1 MAATVTPR
9 RPEPATASDGL
20 AVFDVVKSYAGVP
33 VLHGVTVAVRPGDVV
48 GLVGHNGAGKS
59 TLLRI
64 ISGATRADRGS
75 IVVDG
80 RTATIGSPGD
90 AIAAGIATVYQELS
104 LLPNL
109 TVTQNVFL
117 GVEERRAGL
126 LRRSD
131 MRDAARSLAADFGLD
146 VDVDRPVGDYPVA
159 TRQLLEIA
167 VAVHRDARYVLLD
180 EPTTSLE
187 GRQVDD
193 FLDTVRSL
201 AHDAGLGIV
210 LVNHKLDELY
220 RVANRIIALVDGLVR
235 IDAPLDQLGRAEIV
249 EAIAG
254 EEGVALLH
262 GGPAG
267 PTAGDPAG
275 GRPTTITPA
284 RPEGGE
290 GPEPTAPG
298 GQRLEVRSLR
308 AKGVDHVDLVADP
321 GRVLGLYGLVG
332 AGRTEL
338 LRTLVGLER
347 MEAGEVLLDGRPYV
361 PRNPAAA
368 QRAGVVYLTE
378 ERKRDGIVPR
388 LDCATNVV
396 LPVLGRHRRWGLLL
410 DRRALHA
417 AAHDLMEQLRV
428 RGDRRG
434 QVVNL
439 SGGNQQKVLL
449 ARALAQEPTVLLL
462 DEPTKGVDLGV
473 KAEIHRLIRSL
484 AHDRGLT
491 VVMVSSE
498 EDEICEVADDIVV
511 LAHGTTDGT
520 PVPPDQRTPTA
531 LRHIAWAAA

>member
-1 MAATVTPR
+1 M
-9 RPEPATASDGL
+9 PATGTPPQQEPGAASDGL
-20 AVFDVVKSYAGVP
+20 AVHDVVKAYASVP
-33 VLHGVTVAVRPGDVV
+33 VLHGVSVAVRPGDVL

-64 ISGATRADRGS
+64 IAGATRADSGS

-80 RTATIGSPGD
+80 RTAAIGSPGD

-117 GVEERRAGL
+117 GDEKRRAGL
-126 LRRSD
+126 LRRSE
-131 MRDAARSLAADFGLD
+131 MRAMARTLAADFGLY

-187 GRQVDD
+187 GRQVDV

-201 AHDAGLGIV
+201 ARDAGLGIV
-210 LVNHKLDELY
+210 LVDHKIDELY
-220 RVANRIIALVDGLVR
+220 RVANRIVALVDGRVR
-235 IDAPLDQLGRAEIV
+235 IDAPLDQVGRAEIV

-254 EEGVALLH
+254 EEGVALLRD
-262 GGPAG
+262 GPAAPGTRSDG
-267 PTAGDPAG
+267 PTDADRPADRG
-275 GRPTTITPA
+275 SPL
-284 RPEGGE
+284 
-290 GPEPTAPG
+290 PTAVG
-298 GQRLEVRSLR
+298 RRLEVRGLR
-308 AKGVDHVDLVADP
+308 AEGVEHVDLVAEP
-321 GRVLGLYGLVG
+321 GRVLGIYGLVG

-338 LRTLVGLER
+338 LRTLVGLVHLEG
-347 MEAGEVLLDGRPYV
+347 GEITLDGRPYV

-378 ERKRDGIVPR
+378 ERKNDGIVPL
-388 LDCATNVV
+388 LDCTTNVV
-396 LPVLGRHRRWGLLL
+396 LPVLGRHRRWGLL
-410 DRRALHA
+410 DRRALDA
-417 AAHDLMEQLRV
+417 TAQALMAQLRV
-428 RGDRRG
+428 RGNRRG

-449 ARALAQEPTVLLL
+449 ARALAQEPAVLLL

-484 AHDRGLT
+484 AHEGGLT

-520 PVPPDQRTPTA
+520 PLPPDQRTPAA
-531 LRHIAWAAA
+531 LRHVAWAAA

>member
-1 MAATVTPR
+1 VAATGTPSQ
-9 RPEPATASDGL
+9 PEPAPAADGL
-20 AVFDVVKSYAGVP
+20 AVFDVVKAYAGVL
-33 VLHGVTVAVRPGDVV
+33 VLHGVSVAVRPGDVV

-64 ISGATRADRGS
+64 IAGATRADSGS

-80 RTATIGSPGD
+80 RTAAIGSPGD

-117 GVEERRAGL
+117 GDEKRRGGL
-126 LRRSD
+126 LRRAE
-131 MRDAARSLAADFGLD
+131 MRDAARALTAHFGLD
-146 VDVDRPVGDYPVA
+146 IDVDRPVGDYPVA
-159 TRQLLEIA
+159 TRQLLDIA

-187 GRQVDD
+187 GRQVDV

-201 AHDAGLGIV
+201 ARESGLGVV
-210 LVNHKLDELY
+210 LVDHKLDELY
-220 RVANRIIALVDGLVR
+220 RVADRIVALVDGRVR
-235 IDAPLDQLGRAEIV
+235 IDAPLDQVGRAEIV

-254 EEGVALLH
+254 EEGVALLR
-262 GGPAG
+262 GEPVAPAAGGPGPAG
-267 PTAGDPAG
+267 PTAAPSGRSSDAGSASSATPAG
-275 GRPTTITPA
+275 R
-284 RPEGGE
+284 
-290 GPEPTAPG
+290 
-298 GQRLEVRSLR
+298 RLEVRGLR
-308 AKGVDHVDLVADP
+308 AKGVEHVDLVAEP
-321 GRVLGLYGLVG
+321 GRILGLYGLVG

-347 MEAGEVLLDGRPYV
+347 REGGEVVLAGKPYA

-378 ERKRDGIVPR
+378 ERKSDGIVPR

-396 LPVLGRHRRWGLLL
+396 LPVLGRHRRWGLL
-410 DRRALHA
+410 DRRALNA
-417 AAHDLMEQLRV
+417 TAQALMEQLRV

-449 ARALAQEPTVLLL
+449 ARALAQDPAVLLL

-484 AHDRGLT
+484 AHERGLT
-491 VVMVSSE
+491 VVVVSSE

-511 LAHGTTDGT
+511 IAHGTTDGR
-520 PVPPDQRTPTA
+520 PVPPDQRTPAA

>member
-1 MAATVTPR
+1 VAATGTPSQ
-9 RPEPATASDGL
+9 PEPAADGL
-20 AVFDVVKSYAGVP
+20 AVFDVVKAYAGVP
-33 VLHGVTVAVRPGDVV
+33 VLHGVSVAVRPGDVV

-64 ISGATRADRGS
+64 VAGATRADSGA

-80 RTATIGSPGD
+80 RTAAIGSPGD

-117 GVEERRAGL
+117 GDERRRGGL
-126 LRRSD
+126 LRRSE
-131 MRDAARSLAADFGLD
+131 MRDAARALAADFGLD

-187 GRQVDD
+187 GRQVDV

-201 AHDAGLGIV
+201 ACESGLGIV
-210 LVNHKLDELY
+210 LVDHKLDELY
-220 RVANRIIALVDGLVR
+220 RVANRIVALVDGRVR
-235 IDAPLDQLGRAEIV
+235 IDAPLDQVGRTEIV

-254 EEGVALLH
+254 EEGVALLRGEPVAPAA
-262 GGPAG
+262 GGP
-267 PTAGDPAG
+267 T
-275 GRPTTITPA
+275 
-284 RPEGGE
+284 
-290 GPEPTAPG
+290 TAPAARVADAG
-298 GQRLEVRSLR
+298 SPSSATSAGRRLEVRGLR
-308 AKGVDHVDLVADP
+308 AKGVEHVDLVAEP

-347 MEAGEVLLDGRPYV
+347 REGGEVVLAGQPYA

-378 ERKRDGIVPR
+378 ERKSDGIVPR
-388 LDCATNVV
+388 LDCTTNVV
-396 LPVLGRHRRWGLLL
+396 LPVLGRHRRWGLL
-410 DRRALHA
+410 DRRALNA
-417 AAHDLMEQLRV
+417 TAQALMEQLRV

-449 ARALAQEPTVLLL
+449 ARALAQDPAVLLL

-491 VVMVSSE
+491 VVVVSSE
-498 EDEICEVADDIVV
+498 EDEICEVADDIIV

-520 PVPPDQRTPTA
+520 PVPPDQRTPAA